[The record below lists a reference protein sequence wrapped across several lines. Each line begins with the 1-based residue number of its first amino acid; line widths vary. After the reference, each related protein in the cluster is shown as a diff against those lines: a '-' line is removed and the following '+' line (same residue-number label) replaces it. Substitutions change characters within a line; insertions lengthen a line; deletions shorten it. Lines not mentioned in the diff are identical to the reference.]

1 MACPGCG
8 FELSDQLNCEGCL
21 LSPGAEVQTNPK
33 CDDPENLL
41 DQNESCKPVLIRGSR
56 VNHTQESDYRTGIR
70 QIDSSLMLRPGQLAV
85 LQGKTANQIVFR
97 LAARAISPQGGSQ
110 NIVFIDGGNSFDTYT
125 LSKHFAILGLR
136 EQVKERVHLSRA
148 FTYSQ
153 LAHLIREKLPNVLT
167 NHSARMVCVSDITL
181 LFSDP
186 DVKDKAEAVGFFRSS
201 IRFLVSLA
209 GQSNV
214 LIIVTNLESRDRR
227 MDSILLEYAR
237 IFARVEDRGGSTWLT
252 VKKNPF
258 VTQPVSTGFDCCS
271 MRLDQNF
278 Q

>member
-8 FELSDQLNCEGCL
+8 FELSDQLICEEYR
-21 LSPGAEVQTNPK
+21 LSPETKVQTNPK
-33 CDDPENLL
+33 CDRPESLL
-41 DQNESCKPVLIRGSR
+41 DQDESYKPILIRGSR
-56 VNHTQESDYRTGIR
+56 VSHMQESDYRTGIR
-70 QIDSSLMLRPGQLAV
+70 QIDSSLMLRPGQLAI

-97 LAARAISPQGGSQ
+97 LVARAISPEGGSQ

-153 LAHLIREKLPNVLT
+153 LAYLIREKLPYVLT

-201 IRFLVSLA
+201 VRFLASLA
-209 GQSNV
+209 RQSNV
-214 LIIVTNLESRDRR
+214 LIILTNLESRDRR

-237 IFARVEDRGGSTWLT
+237 IFARVEDRGGSTRLM
-252 VKKNPF
+252 VKKIP
-258 VTQPVSTGFDCCS
+258 S
-271 MRLDQNF
+271 
-278 Q
+278 